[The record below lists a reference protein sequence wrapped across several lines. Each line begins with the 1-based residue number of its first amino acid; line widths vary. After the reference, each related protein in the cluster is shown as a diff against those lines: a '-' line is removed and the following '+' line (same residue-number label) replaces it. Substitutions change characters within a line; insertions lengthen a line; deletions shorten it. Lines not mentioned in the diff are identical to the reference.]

1 MANDTYS
8 AASGQGI
15 FAGRFAPPVGTLSI
29 TSPKNYQMFQRDP
42 NSAVISV
49 SGTYTGTPTAIEASF
64 AGGPFQTVTAS
75 PTGGTFTGTITAPT
89 GQGNLVVRFA
99 NSHATNASVTTVGV
113 GDIYIAIGDSNHSG
127 RATQSVVQASSNN
140 GLVSTYYARDN
151 TWKPH
156 QEGTAT
162 GVGTW
167 DSDGQGSYF
176 GALATLIMN
185 NANVP
190 VAFIPGAR
198 GSTTLDQWSVTE
210 NGANPYWVYGFALNI
225 AQKASSKR
233 KAVLCVLG
241 TNPSSL
247 DTAGAT
253 AAYNKIV
260 NAYKAS
266 LGVDTVLYYA
276 VNASAAN
283 NAAVADVVANNA
295 NAVQGPNFVGAW
307 SGIHYSNA
315 AEINVAAGRAWT
327 ALQALYYS

>member
-1 MANDTYS
+1 MDDVYS
-8 AASGQGI
+8 CPSGGTIYGGLTAAPI
-15 FAGRFAPPVGTLSI
+15 GTITI

-42 NSAVISV
+42 NSSVITV
-49 SGTYTGTPTAIEASF
+49 AGTYTGTPTALEVSF
-64 AGGPFQTVTAS
+64 AGGTFQTLVS
-75 PTGGTFTGTITAPT
+75 NPSGGNFTGTIAAPT
-89 GQGNLVVRFA
+89 GQGNIVVRFA

-156 QEGTAT
+156 QEGTST

-225 AQKASSKR
+225 AQKASTKR

-260 NAYKAS
+260 DAYKAS
-266 LGVDTVLYYA
+266 LNVETVLYYA
-276 VNASAAN
+276 VGASAAN
-283 NAAVADVVANNA
+283 NAAVTDVVANNA

-307 SGIHYSNA
+307 QGIHYSNA
-315 AEINVAAGRAWT
+315 AEINVAAGRAWS